1 MTVSNAFFSSARGVV
16 LLVRAGSHTDIVS
29 ASVLAFFPQ
38 WSTLQLVR
46 EIQYLL

>member
-1 MTVSNAFFSSARGVV
+1 MAVSNAFFSSARGVV
-16 LLVRAGSHTDIVS
+16 LLVRAESTRTSSS

-46 EIQYLL
+46 EIQHLL